1 MFGDCFTN
9 RPAASGTPFPEIKAS
24 IDWQYAIAAARKVMR
39 YCANS
44 SLAAACAPPR
54 LAIPRLAI
62 GVGAGAAEQISQ
74 ARIAGNLVQL
84 SKVAVSRQS
93 RRDCLAAWLSRVGR
107 RRAVRGGRVAA
118 VRGAVAAGEEDD
130 GGGRRQ
136 ADARKVRAF

>member
-62 GVGAGAAEQISQ
+62 GAVGASA
-74 ARIAGNLVQL
+74 
-84 SKVAVSRQS
+84 
-93 RRDCLAAWLSRVGR
+93 R
-107 RRAVRGGRVAA
+107 RRVRRNEQPVDPLDRPVRRQGLLDQPPSPARVRGDDDRVPVAGEGQ
-118 VRGAVAAGEEDD
+118 RAAGP
-130 GGGRRQ
+130 
-136 ADARKVRAF
+136 